1 MMTDAKTVVRR
12 ALEGCQLTGFKDWG
26 SIKGKIRDELS
37 EYIYTRT
44 KRKPMIL
51 PVIQEI

>member
-1 MMTDAKTVVRR
+1 FR
-12 ALEGCQLTGFKDWG
+12 DWS
-26 SIKGKIRDELS
+26 SIKGKIRDDLS

>member
-1 MMTDAKTVVRR
+1 MTDARAMVCQ
-12 ALEGCQLTGFKDWG
+12 ALEGCKSTGFRDWN
-26 SIKGKIRDELS
+26 SIKGKIRDDLS

-51 PVIQEI
+51 PVIQEV